1 MGVPF
6 NKEGKG
12 PYIVKE
18 CVVAVVGGGGLIHF
32 FCGRGMMNANK
43 LSRVDAQ
50 ASLIISVATYIS
62 RDDDR

>member
-18 CVVAVVGGGGLIHF
+18 CLVAVVGGGGLIHF
-32 FCGRGMMNANK
+32 FCGRGMMNGK
-43 LSRVDAQ
+43 HSLELTL
-50 ASLIISVATYIS
+50 ASKPHHFCCYIHIK
-62 RDDDR
+62 R